1 MTIEQIVEIPA
12 DRRLHLDFEVPET
25 VRPGAA
31 QVVLTITGID
41 GKRPLTQAEFDAGL
55 PCPMDHTPNAETI
68 AAMQEVQDMIDGKIP
83 RTVYHSLDDML
94 EALHS

>member
-1 MTIEQIVEIPA
+1 MTLQQTVIIPA
-12 DRRLHLDFEVPET
+12 DRRLHLDLPET
-25 VRPGAA
+25 FSPGTT

-41 GKRPLTQAEFDAGL
+41 GPRLLTQAEFDAGL
-55 PCPMDHTPNAETI
+55 PCPMDHTPNAETV

-83 RTVYHSLDDML
+83 RTVYHSLDEML